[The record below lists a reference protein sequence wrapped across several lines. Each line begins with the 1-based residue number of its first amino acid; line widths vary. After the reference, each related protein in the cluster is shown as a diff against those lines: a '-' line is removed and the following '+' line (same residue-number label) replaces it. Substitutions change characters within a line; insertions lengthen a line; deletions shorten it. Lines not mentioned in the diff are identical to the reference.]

1 MTVVRKK
8 ILLTGTPVWS
18 QTRKPPVARGP
29 SRSKKN
35 LDVLVIGAGVS
46 GALVADL
53 LSEAGFSVLIV
64 DRRGPIRG
72 SSSAS
77 TALLQSD
84 IDVPLTHLAE
94 KVGLEDAQRHY
105 QRSKLAV
112 RALAERV
119 HHLGIGCDLVDRES
133 LYLAG
138 DVLDAKA
145 LAKENEARRRA
156 GLESQLLSRDQV
168 KAFFGFDRSAALLGG
183 GNCSANPVEL
193 TAGILNAA
201 MGRGAQ
207 LVAPLEIAE
216 LDETGR
222 GVVATTKHGDTIH
235 ARYAVYATGY
245 ELPFAVSKRDHRLVS
260 TYAIATKPQKR
271 ALWPGECLIWEAS
284 DPYLY
289 LRTTADGRIICGGG
303 DEDFE
308 DEDLRDALLEKKTRY
323 LEGKLRAMLPHADPR
338 AAFRWTGTFGTTPT
352 GTPRIGA
359 LPRHDRILA
368 VLGYGGNG
376 FTFSTIAA
384 QVIRG
389 IITGQPDP
397 DADLYRFHNMA
408 PASQH
413 RGA

>member
-8 ILLTGTPVWS
+8 ILHTGTPVWG
-18 QTRKPPVARGP
+18 QQRRPPVDRGP
-29 SRSKKN
+29 SRKRKTI
-35 LDVLVIGAGVS
+35 DVLVIGAGIS

-53 LSEAGFSVLIV
+53 CSEAGLSVLV
-64 DRRGPIRG
+64 ADRRGPIQG

-94 KVGLEDAQRHY
+94 KVGLKDAQRHY

-119 HHLGIGCDLVDRES
+119 HHLGIECELTDRES

-138 DVLDAKA
+138 EVLDAKE
-145 LAKENEARRRA
+145 LAKECQARRRA
-156 GLESQLLSRDQV
+156 GLESELLLRDQL

-183 GNCSANPVEL
+183 GNCSANPVQL
-193 TAGILNAA
+193 TAGILNVATQ
-201 MGRGAQ
+201 RGAR
-207 LVAPLEIAE
+207 LLAPLEVTK
-216 LDETGR
+216 LHETTR
-222 GVVATTKHGDTIH
+222 GVTAATKQGQTLH

-245 ELPFAVSKRDHRLVS
+245 ELPFAISKRDHQLIS
-260 TYAIATKPQKR
+260 TWAIATKPQKR

-289 LRTTADGRIICGGG
+289 LRTTADGRIICGGA

-308 DEDLRDALLEKKTRY
+308 DEDARDALLETKTKY
-323 LEGKLRAMLPHADPR
+323 LEAKLHAMLPGADPR
-338 AAFRWTGTFGTTPT
+338 AAYRWTGTFGTTPT
-352 GTPRIGA
+352 GTPCIGF
-359 LPRHDRILA
+359 LPRHERTLA

-376 FTFSTIAA
+376 FTFSMIAA

-389 IITGQPDP
+389 YITGQVDP
-397 DADLYRFHNMA
+397 DADLYRF
-408 PASQH
+408 
-413 RGA
+413 R